1 MEKLFLNNV
10 SDKTK
15 VGDKIVDWKLSLII
29 DGQNEVKIE
38 PLPLAFLK
46 FLYEHPGEVITREQL
61 IESVWHNR
69 HVSDDAIRRVV
80 KKLRSALGDDA
91 KSPSFIKTY
100 PLQGYMLIAD
110 ISHPTGTMQ
119 IKKPINKFAV
129 YALISLIMLSSLG
142 IFNFINSTTAT
153 ANSDFDPIIKK
164 LTHLSGSEIIADY
177 CEQID
182 TILFTYRTNND
193 APYALFSKN
202 LTSQTVHRLSFN
214 DNNYFG
220 AFFSPDCSQVA
231 LNINN
236 KSGVFHYISQFS
248 QEGITGLKLIPK
260 EKNQNEQGIVSWTS
274 DGKGLYFEVKNNA
287 RKRNTGSV
295 ISKYNID
302 SNNWQQVTFSQ
313 PKGLGDFYAKESFDG
328 QYLIVLRNT
337 AQRRVSLLV
346 LDLFNKKTIVER
358 HVPFHPSE
366 IVWLKGED
374 NQFDFALSSFK
385 GDFYYYNI
393 VEDKLTRQL
402 GSKPGINDVFYHCGD
417 KCFFM
422 RKHDMNYTDIK
433 EIPNPFINNSSFSG
447 LHLESDNADF
457 NPIYS
462 HDGTDI
468 YFTSKNDVTAKLMRR
483 TEQGETETLYQFNPR
498 HILHSLAAS
507 FDNKYLT
514 GKIED
519 RIFIF
524 NLQSKTIEFISS
536 EQAQVF
542 SPLWDKKSKNIYFSR
557 IEHDQL
563 VLQKY
568 NLDTNSTSEIEAGIF
583 ARYETKNADVYLLDE
598 KHNLYHQKENDSRE
612 LIINLGNKF
621 SQHWQIVNEHLYFT
635 KHNKV
640 DINLHRLNLKTREV
654 AVKPLFKNSWN
665 FEFELHPDGNKLLI
679 TQFLLA
685 RSDLVKVYWQ

>member
-1 MEKLFLNNV
+1 VIE
-10 SDKTK
+10 KTK
-15 VGDKIVDWKLSLII
+15 IGDKIINWKLSLII
-29 DGQNEVKIE
+29 DDQNESKIE
-38 PLPLAFLK
+38 PLPLAFLQ
-46 FLYEHPGEVITREQL
+46 FLCERPGEIVSREKL
-61 IESVWHNR
+61 IEAVWHNR
-69 HVSDDAIRRVV
+69 HVTDDAIRRVV
-80 KKLRSALGDDA
+80 KKLRTALGDNA

-110 ISHPTGTMQ
+110 ISQ
-119 IKKPINKFAV
+119 YDDKLSIKKPINNLTLYTCLSFIII
-129 YALISLIMLSSLG
+129 LIIVL
-142 IFNFINSTTAT
+142 FNLINSKTVTE
-153 ANSDFDPIIKK
+153 NSDVTPEIEK

-177 CEQID
+177 CEIND

-202 LTSQTVHRLSFN
+202 LTTQTVHRLSFN
-214 DNNYFG
+214 DDNYFG

-248 QEGITGLKLIPK
+248 QEGITDLKLIPK
-260 EKNQNEQGIVSWTS
+260 EKNQNEQGIVSWS
-274 DGKGLYFEVKNNA
+274 ADGKGLYFEVKNNA
-287 RKRNTGSV
+287 RKKNTGSV

-328 QYLIVLRNT
+328 QYLAVLRNT

-346 LDLFNKKTIVER
+346 LDLFNKETIVER

-366 IVWLKGED
+366 IVWLKGEN

-385 GDFYYYNI
+385 GDFYYYKI
-393 VEDKLTRQL
+393 VKDKLTKQL

-422 RKHDMNYTDIK
+422 RKHEMNYTDIK
-433 EIPNPFINNSSFSG
+433 EIPNPFLNNSSFSG

-462 HDGTDI
+462 HDGTHI
-468 YFTSKNDVTAKLMRR
+468 YFTSKDDVAAKLIRR
-483 TEQGETETLYQFNPR
+483 AEQGQTEILYQFNPR
-498 HILHSLAAS
+498 HILYSLKVS

-524 NLQSKTIEFISS
+524 DLHSKKIKFITS
-536 EQAQVF
+536 EQEQVF
-542 SPLWDKKSKNIYFSR
+542 SPSWDSINQNIYFSR
-557 IEHDQL
+557 IEQDQL

-568 NLDTNSTSEIEAGIF
+568 NLATSRFSEVEVGIY
-583 ARYETKNADVYLLDE
+583 ARYETINAEVYILDE
-598 KHNLYHQKENDSRE
+598 KHNIYHNKANGTRE
-612 LIINLGNKF
+612 LLINLGDEF
-621 SQHWQIVNEHLYFT
+621 SQHWQIVNDYLYFT
-635 KHNKV
+635 KNTEM
-640 DINLHRLNLKTREV
+640 DINLHRLNLKTGEV
-654 AVKPLFKNSWN
+654 TIKTLFKNSWN
-665 FEFELHPDGNKLLI
+665 FEFELHPSGKKLLV
-679 TQFLLA
+679 TQYLLA
-685 RSDLVKVYWQ
+685 RSDLVKVYWN